1 MSEDTISIADA
12 VKAAAKSGIVVTG
25 LPKGKGRLTA
35 KLGSAVDDYHD
46 LRQLRLALDKV
57 VSAMK
62 AEETRLTNHIIDNL
76 DKRDEGGAV
85 GKRFKAVIRQE
96 TVPQV
101 VNWPEF
107 YAFVKKKDAFD
118 LLNRA
123 INKAAFKERMEQG
136 VKVPGTD
143 TFTALKLS
151 VTKL

>member
-12 VKAAAKSGIVVTG
+12 VKAAAKSGITIVG
-25 LPKGKGRLTA
+25 LPKGKGKLPA
-35 KLGSAVDDYHD
+35 KLGGIVDDYHD

-57 VSAMK
+57 VNAVK
-62 AEETRLTNHIIDNL
+62 AEETRMTNHIIDNL
-76 DKRDEGGAV
+76 NKHDEGGAV
-85 GKRFKAVIRQE
+85 GKRFKAIVRQE
-96 TVPQV
+96 QVPQV
-101 VNWPEF
+101 TDWSEF

-123 INKAAFKERMEQG
+123 INKAAFKERLEQG